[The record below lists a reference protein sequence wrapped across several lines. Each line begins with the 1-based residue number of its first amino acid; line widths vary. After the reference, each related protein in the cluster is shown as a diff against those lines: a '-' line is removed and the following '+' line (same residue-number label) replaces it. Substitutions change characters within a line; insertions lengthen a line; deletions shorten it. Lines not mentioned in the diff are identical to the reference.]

1 MSIDM
6 NSYRFKK
13 KITLTKADKIGI
25 ETYFDIDKEKR
36 EATVNLH
43 YEKPDDIFDTHF
55 LAKIPIISDDFI
67 NELFYA
73 LRVLPSKY
81 FVNFNIFFD
90 DMNGYS
96 ERELENILIRSMMM
110 TNAEWHSDEKKSNKM
125 ALFFAL
131 VGSIFLVGLWV
142 GTAILEANF
151 SDVSN
156 ALPYRVF
163 YYILDILITVILW
176 EALTIY
182 FVKKN
187 EDRAKHISIN
197 RRLNVVTFKKIDEKE
212 E

>member
-81 FVNFNIFFD
+81 FVNFNIYFD

>member
-81 FVNFNIFFD
+81 FVNFNIYFD

-197 RRLNVVTFKKIDEKE
+197 RRLNVVTFKKLDEKE

>member
-81 FVNFNIFFD
+81 FVNFNIYFD

-131 VGSIFLVGLWV
+131 FGSIFLVGLWV

>member
-81 FVNFNIFFD
+81 FVNFNIYFD

-176 EALTIY
+176 EAWTIY

>member
-1 MSIDM
+1 MIDIDV
-6 NSYRFKK
+6 
-13 KITLTKADKIGI
+13 ITLHDGDYYI
-25 ETYFDIDKEKR
+25 IDSAIKDNIKYLLLSK
-36 EATVNLH
+36 T
-43 YEKPDDIFDTHF
+43 
-55 LAKIPIISDDFI
+55 DDF
-67 NELFYA
+67 
-73 LRVLPSKY
+73 
-81 FVNFNIFFD
+81 
-90 DMNGYS
+90 
-96 ERELENILIRSMMM
+96 ENILIRSMMM

>member
-25 ETYFDIDKEKR
+25 ETYFDIDKEKK

-81 FVNFNIFFD
+81 FVNFNIYFD

-131 VGSIFLVGLWV
+131 FGSIFLVGLWV